1 MTIFNKNNLNIG
13 IGLGLLLPLA
23 LFGVFCGVA
32 QMGLPLKLR
41 TLALIA
47 ICTNMLLINRFRK
60 SRAGESVRGT
70 VLATVILAA
79 VWLFNFYEEISAEW

>member
-1 MTIFNKNNLNIG
+1 M
-13 IGLGLLLPLA
+13 LPML
-23 LFGVFCGVA
+23 LFGVFYGIA

-47 ICTNMLLINRFRK
+47 ICSNMILINRFRK
-60 SRAGESVRGT
+60 SRAGDSVRGT
-70 VLATVILAA
+70 VLATIVLAV

>member
-1 MTIFNKNNLNIG
+1 MTVFNKNNLNIG
-13 IGLGLLLPLA
+13 IGLGLLLPLV
-23 LFGVFCGVA
+23 LFGVFYGVA
-32 QMGLPLKLR
+32 QLGLPLKLR

-47 ICTNMLLINRFRK
+47 ICTNMILINRFRK

-70 VLATVILAA
+70 VLATVVLAA